1 MLLNAMR
8 GGDGSAG
15 IGAPVPHP
23 QCLFG
28 KADNAELR
36 GADSPRLSISY
47 WGRLCPY
54 GVGSWRKDSGKLE
67 MAFLMA
73 LCKDRL
79 LFQLAGPR
87 TGRSRPFA
95 SHFGPVILILDSQ
108 PMEL

>member
-47 WGRLCPY
+47 WGRICPY

-73 LCKDRL
+73 LCKDCL

-95 SHFGPVILILDSQ
+95 SHFGLVILILDSQ